1 MPASGLHPAWQGA
14 GAAGGDVHTSQTN
27 FVPGNP
33 ATLASRAPSV
43 LSAHHGPGAGWNA
56 QETYVGQTQWQQEP
70 PPLDQDP
77 RLLAIQDVAQG
88 PGAAS
93 TEGGTDSSGWRD
105 NALLARRS

>member
-1 MPASGLHPAWQGA
+1 MGEA
-14 GAAGGDVHTSQTN
+14 VHTTQMQQTQMN
-27 FVPGNP
+27 FVPRNP
-33 ATLASRAPSV
+33 VTLASRAPSV
-43 LSAHHGPGAGWNA
+43 LSGHREPSAVWNPNT
-56 QETYVGQTQWQQEP
+56 QETYVPESQWPHDGGVAGP

-105 NALLARRS
+105 NALLARRP